1 MRTINLKKLTIGAAV
16 GFVLAGGAIGNV
28 EAKDMRYRE
37 SSSST
42 FSNTAIDTNGD
53 GTLATLSLYTGHTN
67 LGQITGQ
74 GVFEYLP
81 IPFPPPPPTNCP
93 AGTVEFQFVV
103 GRGVNTFKDGD
114 QLILVPGSSLLCA
127 DPTTGLGTFH
137 NIGVFAGGTGRFAGA
152 TGSFE
157 TRGTVAV
164 LLVNQ
169 LGSAE
174 FGLSNFE
181 ITGTL
186 TLP

>member
-1 MRTINLKKLTIGAAV
+1 MRTINLKKLTVGAAV
-16 GFVLAGGAIGNV
+16 GFVLTGGAIGNV
-28 EAKDMRYRE
+28 EAKDIRYRE
-37 SSSST
+37 NSSGT

-127 DPTTGLGTFH
+127 DPTTGLATFR
-137 NIGVFAGGTGRFAGA
+137 NTGVFAGGTGRFAGA

-157 TRGTVAV
+157 TRGTVTV

-169 LGSAE
+169 IGSAE

-186 TLP
+186 ILP